1 MTQFASKLLLK
12 NNYFVSRNFID
23 TFITG
28 TILYIPDEK
37 FSLPCETKRY
47 LAAFAIILSWATL
60 ITLVGR
66 HPKLAK
72 YNIYVTM
79 FYKILETFVTFLVW
93 YSLFLIAFSLGFY
106 IMLHK
111 DTKFPSNSDEAGN
124 GAEDEEEEYVFFN
137 NPWLS
142 LVKTSTMFVG
152 EIEFSDIPIDLE
164 NGLWPLGYIFLL
176 SFIFLIGEN
185 KTSFGRN
192 SETHL

>member
-1 MTQFASKLLLK
+1 M
-12 NNYFVSRNFID
+12 
-23 TFITG
+23 
-28 TILYIPDEK
+28 YIPDEK

-111 DTKFPSNSDEAGN
+111 DYSLKRR
-124 GAEDEEEEYVFFN
+124 
-137 NPWLS
+137 LS
-142 LVKTSTMFVG
+142 ECSRRFHNHG
-152 EIEFSDIPIDLE
+152 EGP
-164 NGLWPLGYIFLL
+164 Y
-176 SFIFLIGEN
+176 
-185 KTSFGRN
+185 
-192 SETHL
+192 